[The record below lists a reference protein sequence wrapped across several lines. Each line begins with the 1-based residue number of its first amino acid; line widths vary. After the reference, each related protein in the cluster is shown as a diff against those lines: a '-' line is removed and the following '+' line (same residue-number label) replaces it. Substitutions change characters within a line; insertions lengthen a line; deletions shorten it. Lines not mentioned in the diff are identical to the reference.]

1 MLYVCMVVHKMIY
14 GKVLPIITV
23 EKTNSAINSVLRK
36 VAAKVID
43 PTTVEIKQI
52 VANMIATAETNQNT
66 VGLAAPQIN
75 ISLAIFVYRNGSLRR
90 FIPIINPEIE
100 LIENDLVFGREG
112 CLSIP
117 GYMGI
122 VPRNK
127 AIRYTYLDLQ
137 GKTITKKA
145 TGYHARVIQHEF
157 DHLNGILYTDSINI
171 NDPEQFGLIDVI
183 KAKAV
188 NEYA

>member
-1 MLYVCMVVHKMIY
+1 MIIHQIIH
-14 GKVLPIITV
+14 GKILPIVTI
-23 EKTNSAINSVLRK
+23 EKTNPTTSSVLRK

-43 PTTVEIKQI
+43 PTTTEIKQI
-52 VANMIATAETNQNT
+52 IASMVATAETNQNT

-75 ISLAIFVYRNGSLRR
+75 ISLSIFVYRNNSSRR
-90 FIPIINPEIE
+90 FIPVINPEIE

-122 VPRNK
+122 VPRNRT
-127 AIRYTYLDLQ
+127 IRYTYQDLQ
-137 GKTITKKA
+137 GKTITKNA

-157 DHLNGILYTDSINI
+157 NHLNGILYTDLINI
-171 NDPEQFGLIDVI
+171 SDQEQFGLVDVI
-183 KAKAV
+183 KAR
-188 NEYA
+188 